1 MKHQPSSFHG
11 KEAHF
16 TGATWRHHRVG
27 YSFTYLAI
35 KQPAWHHLH
44 GNIDLELFATL
55 NGRKEEW
62 EPLYLA
68 TFVLCIATYSSRII
82 VTGGE
87 RCIHISIIAT
97 QNTRIQKYSWPTDT
111 HHNLWEISQKCSTL
125 PTLEIDS
132 GQVMKEKKG
141 LIFVFSLRRVCG
153 SGSEGVQYEYGEL
166 GKVLYLATAAEWNSL
181 LSFIWPA
188 FIVCCALF
196 LWQNVENQL

>member
-1 MKHQPSSFHG
+1 MNHQPSSFHG

-16 TGATWRHHRVG
+16 TGATWRHHWVG

-55 NGRKEEW
+55 NGRKEDW

-132 GQVMKEKKG
+132 GQLMKGKKRFNLCFQSQEG
-141 LIFVFSLRRVCG
+141 MWEWEWG
-153 SGSEGVQYEYGEL
+153 SPVWIWDL
-166 GKVLYLATAAEWNSL
+166 GTVLYLATAAEWNSL

-196 LWQNVENQL
+196 LWQNVENRL